1 MRTVSLS
8 ILVVLAVIAGVSTVP
23 SVKFCSIPQ
32 QDLSWFYEN
41 AELLLFI
48 EYLQKEATADVNSPW
63 NSLSTSQDYKDKL
76 TALRDKIKPKPA
88 AEEDCVPLSVHERL
102 ENLEVRTNGT
112 ESEEPTSDHAEGE
125 VSAQR
130 MARLEH
136 ELRRHR
142 AVLQRI
148 RQGSFRSPEPRTIKT
163 AYEYDN
169 YERKFQ
175 LF

>member
-1 MRTVSLS
+1 MKTLSLT

-23 SVKFCSIPQ
+23 TVKFCSIPQ

-63 NSLSTSQDYKDKL
+63 NSLSTSQDYQNKL
-76 TALRDKIKPKPA
+76 AAMRDRIKPKPV
-88 AEEDCVPLSVHERL
+88 AEEDCIPLSVQERL
-102 ENLEVRTNGT
+102 ENLEVRPNGT
-112 ESEEPTSDHAEGE
+112 ESEEPSSDHAEGE
-125 VSAQR
+125 VSAER

-142 AVLQRI
+142 AVLQRL
-148 RQGSFRSPEPRTIKT
+148 RQGVFRSPEPRTIKT
-163 AYEYDN
+163 AYEYEG